1 MDTLVNLAMVLLI
14 TAGVLINVFVL
25 FVSLSSPERETNFFG
40 VIPFVFHTESMEPQI
55 MYNDLAFFD
64 AIDKQEP
71 LHAGHS
77 VLYHEDDGPQVAS
90 IKAVKGEK
98 LSVDIL
104 KYTDD
109 VKIGAYEKVIARDA
123 VYGRYS
129 GRSRWLGAI
138 ILFANTVLGR
148 LILLLI
154 PAFML
159 YYYKPILAYLKK
171 KGFITE

>member
-1 MDTLVNLAMVLLI
+1 
-14 TAGVLINVFVL
+14 
-25 FVSLSSPERETNFFG
+25 
-40 VIPFVFHTESMEPQI
+40 

-71 LHAGHS
+71 LHAGQS

-109 VKIGAYEKVIARDA
+109 VKKGAYEKVIARDA
-123 VYGRYS
+123 IYGRYS

-154 PAFML
+154 PVFML